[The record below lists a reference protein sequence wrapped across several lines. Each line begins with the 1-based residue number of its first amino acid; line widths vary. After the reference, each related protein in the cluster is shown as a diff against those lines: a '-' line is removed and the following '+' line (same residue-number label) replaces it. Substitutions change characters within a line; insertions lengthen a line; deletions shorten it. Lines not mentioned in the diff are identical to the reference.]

1 MMTIHKK
8 TTGYSPVMTNIES
21 IDGKSSMFLPRKC
34 KSIPSGPFLEL
45 EHLSLLL
52 LLASQLEVLAS
63 FDGNLILS
71 LAVGALQP
79 EDDLLG
85 GLGLLSEDGLG
96 LSTVSLLL
104 AVVTTL
110 ALGLQR
116 VLTLLVLR
124 HLVKRVLPAF
134 GGGTESAAS
143 LGNVNHFQKFVFI
156 KP

>member
-1 MMTIHKK
+1 MSRI
-8 TTGYSPVMTNIES
+8 
-21 IDGKSSMFLPRKC
+21 SS
-34 KSIPSGPFLEL
+34 LEL
-45 EHLSLLL
+45 KHLSLLL

-63 FDGNLILS
+63 FDGHLILS
-71 LAVGALQP
+71 LAVRALQP

-110 ALGLQR
+110 ALGLER
-116 VLTLLVLR
+116 IFTLLVLR

-143 LGNVNHFQKFVFI
+143 FRNVNHFQKLIFV
-156 KP
+156 

>member
-1 MMTIHKK
+1 VKVVHQ
-8 TTGYSPVMTNIES
+8 SLQQRSS
-21 IDGKSSMFLPRKC
+21 IRHMEDEKAASS
-34 KSIPSGPFLEL
+34 SSSSSSSTLEL

-52 LLASQLEVLAS
+52 LLASELEMLASLDGHLVLA
-63 FDGNLILS
+63 
-71 LAVGALQP
+71 LAISALQS

>member
-63 FDGNLILS
+63 F
-71 LAVGALQP
+71 
-79 EDDLLG
+79 G
-85 GLGLLSEDGLG
+85 GLSLLSEDGLG

>member
-1 MMTIHKK
+1 MSL
-8 TTGYSPVMTNIES
+8 TGFP
-21 IDGKSSMFLPRKC
+21 
-34 KSIPSGPFLEL
+34 
-45 EHLSLLL
+45 
-52 LLASQLEVLAS
+52 
-63 FDGNLILS
+63 
-71 LAVGALQP
+71 P

-124 HLVKRVLPAF
+124 HLVKL
-134 GGGTESAAS
+134 
-143 LGNVNHFQKFVFI
+143 
-156 KP
+156 